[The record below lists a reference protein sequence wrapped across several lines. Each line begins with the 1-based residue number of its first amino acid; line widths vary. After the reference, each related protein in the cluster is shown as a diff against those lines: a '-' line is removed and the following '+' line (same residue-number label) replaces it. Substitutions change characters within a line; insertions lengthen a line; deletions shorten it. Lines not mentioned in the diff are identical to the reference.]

1 MSALDHEVPSFET
14 PPPTSNNNVEED
26 SPPLSVSFPLP
37 TTTATTSDAF
47 VVVKETDDETPS
59 KSSFTEEPTTEDD
72 EVILEGSNGDVRP
85 RPSLAPRNPQSAR
98 FSWND
103 PSSAF
108 MASGSVLFPNTGMG
122 NWPLTCILVNY
133 ISAGY
138 ILLASGTSLYSSRS
152 LILPTR
158 LRHCQSHF
166 LVSPWLGRCVF

>member
-59 KSSFTEEPTTEDD
+59 KSTEEPTTEDD